1 MLTLIPTLNAAPPQV
16 ADFDRVETGADGTI
30 TAIQST
36 KRGTETVKLCTP
48 VPTAGRPILEWLQ
61 ALLAEVRSTMAQLFT
76 ASYKEG
82 DTTPLLQLKAPQ
94 ATTLLLQQV
103 RFTAL
108 VEAALR
114 AGDLTQLEGNMEAT
128 IADLRVAAEP
138 SSQWN
143 MAKTLMTLA
152 VAQLNTVPIC
162 CTTLVHHHCTI
173 TIPSLCIGAAA
184 ARDDRH

>member
-1 MLTLIPTLNAAPPQV
+1 MVVHNTAISVAQANKLLPESLLLAHHDITESLLSLSTPADANESSIFRKV

-61 ALLAEVRSTMAQLFT
+61 ALLAEVPSTMAQLFT

-82 DTTPLLQLKAPQ
+82 DTTP
-94 ATTLLLQQV
+94 
-103 RFTAL
+103 
-108 VEAALR
+108 
-114 AGDLTQLEGNMEAT
+114 
-128 IADLRVAAEP
+128 

-143 MAKTLMTLA
+143 MAK
-152 VAQLNTVPIC
+152 
-162 CTTLVHHHCTI
+162 
-173 TIPSLCIGAAA
+173 
-184 ARDDRH
+184 